1 MSRKINQPVASVK
14 LTNVATVRLTVG
26 SRRFEVACYKNK
38 VLDYRAG
45 LETDLSEVLQTFNIF
60 TNVAKGEFA
69 KKSDLKAAF
78 GEDMTTEQIA
88 VHILQH
94 GRSLQIS
101 EAERTQMY
109 ESTLTQIATW
119 IASNTIH
126 KHTGKPYTVSQ
137 IKHALTT
144 ANHKNSNTTFT
155 VQPHKPIKQQYL
167 QALKYIISNDI
178 LPIQRAAMEL
188 KIIVTTI
195 GDGTTMD
202 PDSVEPVPAIRKALA
217 DAIMTTTTTTT
228 TPLVLQIEKTRWLD
242 QSPQP
247 QQQPPQIIIIPIV
260 VDPSLYR
267 PIQEIVDSIPNARL
281 EIVRQQVFAPAAVT
295 TTTTT
300 TTTTVISTKQKE
312 IPQDHD
318 MNNDD
323 DEQQQQQQQH
333 TTKEE
338 SNPDDKNKDDRNT
351 NQHDNDDETSS
362 SGSSDEQWAMTTMT
376 RKNQRKAKKKQ
387 QRKAQRKSQ
396 RTNDSDSHDEEDDSD
411 KNHDTKKEISFSKQK
426 KGVKPNK
433 GSKRNKEQLSKT
445 KASSA
450 SQIDAEGITLAK
462 MTMQSSPKNKKE
474 TTMDGGDVQDHRAG
488 PESSDET
495 PRWTC
500 NTCLNSTFA
509 SQAEHRAH
517 FRSDWHRF
525 NLKLKLQNAPPVDY
539 NEFRNCDAESFFQTY
554 E

>member
-101 EAERTQMY
+101 EAERTQLY

-119 IASNTIH
+119 IAANTIH
-126 KHTGKPYTVSQ
+126 KHTGKPYTASQ

-144 ANHKNSNTTFT
+144 THNHTTFT

-188 KIIVTTI
+188 QIIVTI
-195 GDGTTMD
+195 VGTDVITD
-202 PDSVEPVPAIRKALA
+202 PDAVEPVRAIRHALA
-217 DAIMTTTTTTT
+217 ENHISSTAFETKII
-228 TPLVLQIEKTRWLD
+228 QLD
-242 QSPQP
+242 PQEEQQP
-247 QQQPPQIIIIPIV
+247 QQIILPMI
-260 VDPSLYR
+260 VDPSMYR
-267 PIQEIVDSIPNARL
+267 PIQEIVDSIPNTRL
-281 EIVRQQVFAPAAVT
+281 EIVRQQVFAPAAAAA
-295 TTTTT
+295 
-300 TTTTVISTKQKE
+300 TVMPTQPNGETIQHPSPK
-312 IPQDHD
+312 
-318 MNNDD
+318 DD
-323 DEQQQQQQQH
+323 DEEEEEQQQKHQI
-333 TTKEE
+333 T
-338 SNPDDKNKDDRNT
+338 NPDDTNKDDRND
-351 NQHDNDDETSS
+351 NQDDTAS
-362 SGSSDEQWAMTTMT
+362 SGSSDDDPLVAMMMMMT

-387 QRKAQRKSQ
+387 QKKAFRNQHLS
-396 RTNDSDSHDEEDDSD
+396 TNDSDDHDDDDD
-411 KNHDTKKEISFSKQK
+411 KNRSTKIIEMLPQKESSLNKHKKNVKQS
-426 KGVKPNK
+426 K
-433 GSKRNKEQLSKT
+433 GSKKKKEQLTKT
-445 KASSA
+445 TALRVDVGNS
-450 SQIDAEGITLAK
+450 LAT
-462 MTMQSSPKNKKE
+462 MTMQSPPKEAE
-474 TTMDGGDVQDHRAG
+474 TTADGGSVRDPSGENDA
-488 PESSDET
+488 

-500 NTCLNSTFA
+500 NTCLNSSFA
-509 SQAEHRAH
+509 SQAEHREH

-525 NLKLKLQNAPPVDY
+525 NLKLKLQNAPPIDY
-539 NEFRNCDAESFFQTY
+539 NEFQNCDAESFFQSF